1 MMTRETSCS
10 HFLNSGYS
18 WLRVLRMGLPLLKT
32 IGYLGVSL
40 LSTTIVHAQTIEL
53 PAVIRCQMDAESHPD
68 RNRLISQWIQRAGK
82 NDAVAALCLSFSPN
96 PRQDQ
101 SLAWLRQ
108 AADLGLPDAQL
119 LLGADLETGV
129 KSRLD
134 HQEAMTWYH
143 KAADADFPFAQ
154 YELAS
159 IYSESRAAQQK
170 NLPEA
175 YYWARLAARHQF
187 LPAKAL
193 VDQLKTQLS
202 SEERRQIEA
211 RLKKWK
217 RVVS

>member
-1 MMTRETSCS
+1 
-10 HFLNSGYS
+10 
-18 WLRVLRMGLPLLKT
+18 
-32 IGYLGVSL
+32 
-40 LSTTIVHAQTIEL
+40 
-53 PAVIRCQMDAESHPD
+53 
-68 RNRLISQWIQRAGK
+68 
-82 NDAVAALCLSFSPN
+82 
-96 PRQDQ
+96 
-101 SLAWLRQ
+101 
-108 AADLGLPDAQL
+108 
-119 LLGADLETGV
+119 
-129 KSRLD
+129 
-134 HQEAMTWYH
+134 MTWYH

-202 SEERRQIEA
+202 PEERRQIEA